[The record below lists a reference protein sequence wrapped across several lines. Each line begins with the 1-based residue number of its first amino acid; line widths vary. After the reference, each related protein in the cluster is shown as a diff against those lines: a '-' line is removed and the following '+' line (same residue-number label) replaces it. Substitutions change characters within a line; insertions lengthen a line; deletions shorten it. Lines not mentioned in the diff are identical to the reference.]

1 MVYVNIALTILR
13 DLKVIRYR
21 IRFLLLVW
29 TNKED
34 EFMLDVLLTQA
45 SSFYLWLSISAKAKQ
60 NPAY

>member
-45 SSFYLWLSISAKAKQ
+45 SSFYLWLSILTKAKQ